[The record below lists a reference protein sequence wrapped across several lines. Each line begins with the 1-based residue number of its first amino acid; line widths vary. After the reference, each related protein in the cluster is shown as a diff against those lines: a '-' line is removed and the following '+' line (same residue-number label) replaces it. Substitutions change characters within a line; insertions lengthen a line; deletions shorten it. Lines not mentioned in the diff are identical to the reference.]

1 LSIQISSDYI
11 ISLPRHN
18 MPTKPKNERTK
29 TKDSYH
35 HGNLREVLIETT
47 LRLLEKVGPEN
58 VTVRKVAKLAGVSSG
73 APFRHF
79 PDRAALMTAVAEE
92 AMGRLQEE
100 VAASLKKAAHKNPLL
115 RFRAIGEAWVRWAVR
130 NPSHFKVIADRR
142 LLEFEG
148 AAVWG
153 RQSQVIQAEGFRL
166 LGEAQQQGLLPD
178 VDIKY
183 FHLAGRSLAFGFAR
197 MYSDGHFASWNLDER
212 DVDQIWQSVMDAFF
226 RTPNRP
232 ATPKRT

>member
-1 LSIQISSDYI
+1 
-11 ISLPRHN
+11 
-18 MPTKPKNERTK
+18 MPTKPTK
-29 TKDSYH
+29 PRPGRPKSAAGYH
-35 HGNLREVLIETT
+35 HGNLRQVLIETT
-47 LRLLEKVGPEN
+47 LELLEKVGPEQ
-58 VTVRKVAKLAGVSSG
+58 VTVRKVAQLAGVSSG

-79 PDRAALMTAVAEE
+79 PDRSALMTAVAEE

-100 VAASLKKAAHKNPLL
+100 VAASLKNVADRNPLL

-130 NPSHFKVIADRR
+130 NPSHFKVITDRR
-142 LLEFEG
+142 LLDQEG

-153 RQSQVIQAEGFRL
+153 RQSQAIQAEGSRL
-166 LGEAQQQGLLPD
+166 LGEAQQQGLLAD

-197 MYSDGHFASWNLDER
+197 MYIDGHFAGWNLHER

-226 RTPNRP
+226 RTPRRP
-232 ATPKRT
+232 SKSKQG